1 MIRNLILTV
10 FISALVSAGVFF
22 LMTELMSRSKIGFV
36 KSGVI
41 LQDYAEMK
49 NADAQYQQES
59 LIVQANLDTLK
70 NRYIR
75 LAGKEKSIS
84 PAEKENWQQQLATA
98 ESDYRK
104 YAEQS
109 TGQMDA
115 RKQEL
120 TSKVLEK
127 VNVVVQ
133 EYAKKNNYNLILG
146 TTNDGSIL
154 YGNDGDDLTTE
165 ILKELNQQ
173 AAK

>member
-1 MIRNLILTV
+1 MKNIILTIV
-10 FISALVSAGVFF
+10 ISAAVSAGIYF
-22 LMTELMSRSKIGFV
+22 LMTKITAPMKIGFV
-36 KSGVI
+36 KSGIV
-41 LQDYAEMK
+41 LQDYSEMK

-59 LIVQANLDTLK
+59 NMVQANLDTLK

-84 PAEKENWQQQLATA
+84 PSEKENWQQQLGTA
-98 ESDYRK
+98 ENDYRK

-109 TGQMDA
+109 NGQMEA

-127 VNVVVQ
+127 INVVIQ
-133 EYAKKNNYNLILG
+133 EYAKKNNYNIVFG

-154 YGNDGDDLTTE
+154 YGNDGDDLTSE
-165 ILKELNQQ
+165 ILKELNLQ